1 MDRLKKQIE
10 MHSTISDIF
19 TNCIESENL
28 GNSLISNIE
37 NGLKKIEMLDSNS
50 DENCEQ
56 IKKKLTSALTLLK
69 VMDSVDKIS
78 V

>member
-10 MHSTISDIF
+10 IHSIISNIF

-28 GNSLISNIE
+28 DNSLISNIE
-37 NGLKKIEMLDSNS
+37 NGLKKIEMLDSDS

-56 IKKKLTSALTLLK
+56 IKKKLTSALTLLE
-69 VMDSVDKIS
+69 VMDEIDKIS